1 MELLRCASSPLRAR
15 LAESLQG
22 RNSMGRSTFSDQE
35 QACVKTFESKLE
47 VSKPSGRVMLC
58 TFNAEVMEEGS
69 QNGFSRLFAKT
80 IAAGGIARRD
90 AILQC
95 RRGVCFATGWSRRAR
110 SRSKGVDDAQ
120 RGRTR
125 TRSDGRASR
134 RTYGWGVVT
143 DGGSI
148 SSGDRCNEVDN
159 RKLRCMQP
167 LKAVRGA
174 GLYDQ
179 RN

>member
-1 MELLRCASSPLRAR
+1 
-15 LAESLQG
+15 
-22 RNSMGRSTFSDQE
+22 MGRSTFSDPE
-35 QACVKTFESKLE
+35 QACVKTFKRKLGI
-47 VSKPSGRVMLC
+47 SKPSGCVMLC

-80 IAAGGIARRD
+80 IAVGGIARRD

-125 TRSDGRASR
+125 TRSDGRAQQENLGPGR
-134 RTYGWGVVT
+134 R
-143 DGGSI
+143 D
-148 SSGDRCNEVDN
+148 
-159 RKLRCMQP
+159 
-167 LKAVRGA
+167 
-174 GLYDQ
+174 
-179 RN
+179 